1 MRKHR
6 AGKPGGV
13 GEELARGTVFEPSTL
28 FQIADREL
36 DPRVVTVERVCLNCV
51 EVDVGDKAVVTPV
64 RPQRLLANIGE
75 PGATHDESKETRSSP
90 ALGDRDR
97 LSDEGDTAVGIADLS
112 LGRLLDCVD
121 EVLHTGGDRHRDRE
135 GHLEALKRVDERVGE
150 KA

>member
-1 MRKHR
+1 MDSSETGSPTQEVMRKHR

-64 RPQRLLANIGE
+64 RPQRLLANIGKPSAAHNE
-75 PGATHDESKETRSSP
+75 PKGTCSSP
-90 ALGDRDR
+90 ALRDIDCLGDK
-97 LSDEGDTAVGIADLS
+97 GDTAVGIADLS
-112 LGRLLDCVD
+112 PVRLLDFVD
-121 EVLHTGGDRHRDRE
+121 EALHTGGNCHR
-135 GHLEALKRVDERVGE
+135 
-150 KA
+150 